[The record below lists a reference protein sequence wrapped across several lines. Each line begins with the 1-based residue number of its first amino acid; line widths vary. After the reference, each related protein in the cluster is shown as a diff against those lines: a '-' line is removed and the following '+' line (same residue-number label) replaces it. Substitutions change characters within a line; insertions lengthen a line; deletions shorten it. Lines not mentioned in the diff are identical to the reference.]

1 MRLGL
6 PVAALAAALL
16 ACACQPQSPPAAGA
30 DAVDGPGAATGS
42 TAAPAVDLSRRPIDD
57 LKASGSRA
65 LREGRLHAPA
75 GDSAI
80 EYWLEARRRDPDD
93 AALASAITDLQP
105 YLLIACEQA
114 IARRDVGAAQ
124 RLHGLI
130 AASDPHAPALQ
141 RLAGAIAGVEADIEE
156 GAKAAREQDMRL
168 AAVEVQRVRAD
179 ADARAAATVRVATP
193 AGAGPT
199 PALPP
204 PAAPQRP
211 PPLADGDAVPAPAGA
226 LPPAGARA
234 AAVAESPAPVPRLLH
249 QPAPRYPAAALNR
262 RVEGA
267 VQVGFTIRPDG
278 SVTAARVVSATPPGV
293 FDRSAL
299 AAVGEYRFAPGGS
312 SVASAITVRFS
323 LDQ

>member
-80 EYWLEARRRDPDD
+80 EYWLEAKRRDPDD

-130 AASDPHAPALQ
+130 AVSDPHAPACGGWPA
-141 RLAGAIAGVEADIEE
+141 RSPAWRPISK
-156 GAKAAREQDMRL
+156 KARRPAREQDMRL
-168 AAVEVQRVRAD
+168 AAVEAQRVRAD
-179 ADARAAATVRVATP
+179 ADARAAATRGVCDTCRSGSDARAAAASSPATS
-193 AGAGPT
+193 
-199 PALPP
+199 
-204 PAAPQRP
+204 
-211 PPLADGDAVPAPAGA
+211 PPLADGDAVPGRHGRCRLRP
-226 LPPAGARA
+226 RA
-234 AAVAESPAPVPRLLH
+234 QPRSRSRPRRCRACLH
-249 QPAPRYPAAALNR
+249 QPAPRIPRAAEPSR
-262 RVEGA
+262 RRRGA
-267 VQVGFTIRPDG
+267 GGFTIRPDG
-278 SVTAARVVSATPPGV
+278 SVTARAWSVRPRPACSTFRAGRGRRVPLRT
-293 FDRSAL
+293 R
-299 AAVGEYRFAPGGS
+299 RQQR
-312 SVASAITVRFS
+312 ASAITVRFS